1 MKAKTF
7 IFLLAVLIVA
17 PMNAVVNLQK
27 RKPHVK
33 KHLEEVRAVTRS
45 PINYIIDV
53 SGDETCLQIML
64 RFPLSDADIIVTDKD
79 GNNVVYEPQTST
91 YDGKVFYIHAPKG
104 YPYTIEISSPAV
116 DIVGEIVLE

>member
-27 RKPHVK
+27 RKPRVN

-64 RFPLSDADIIVTDKD
+64 RFPLSDADITITDKD
-79 GNNVVYEPQTST
+79 GNTVVYEPQTSGFG
-91 YDGKVFYIHAPKG
+91 GKVFYIHTPKA
-104 YPYTIEISSPAV
+104 YPYMIEISSPAV